1 MVEVIVRN
9 LEKIEKDE
17 TEIWKVKKLFSKYF
31 SFGQVQTSLNSDGH
45 LVVRLRDEKHIEKPS
60 VEEVLIVFNILET
73 KGIVEYVKSAIA
85 DDVFTN
91 KRVKRA

>member
-17 TEIWKVKKLFSKYF
+17 TEIWKVKKLF
-31 SFGQVQTSLNSDGH
+31 
-45 LVVRLRDEKHIEKPS
+45 RLRDKKPMEDTS

-73 KGIVEYVKSAIA
+73 KEIVEYVKNVIA

-91 KRVKRA
+91 KRA

>member
-31 SFGQVQTSLNSDGH
+31 SFGQIQTSLNSDSH
-45 LVVRLRDEKHIEKPS
+45 LVVRLRQENYMEEKPS
-60 VEEVLIVFNILET
+60 IEEVLVVFSITET
-73 KGIVEYVKSAIA
+73 KDIIGYVKSAIA

-91 KRVKRA
+91 KRA

>member
-1 MVEVIVRN
+1 VVEVIVRN

-31 SFGQVQTSLNSDGH
+31 SFGQIQTSLNSNGH
-45 LVVRLRDEKHIEKPS
+45 LVIRLRDKKPMEDTS

-73 KGIVEYVKSAIA
+73 KEIVEYVKNVIA

-91 KRVKRA
+91 KRA